1 MARIPARRR
10 RLNTTRRRDYDTL
23 ACLDKSNQWLFH
35 VARTRRRIASQ
46 PNNNGERCPVGEE
59 DTELYIAIMLGSTMI
74 HLLSIIRSSSEKAY
88 SGVGSCDA
96 R

>member
-10 RLNTTRRRDYDTL
+10 GRDYDTL
-23 ACLDKSNQWLFH
+23 ACLDKVISGSSMSRGH
-35 VARTRRRIASQ
+35 VVASQ